1 MTNVEFYKKW
11 GNSETLKILI
21 NVLILNIV
29 DGGFREYVTNY
40 DDLYTLC
47 KNYGILEITLDMYL
61 QIYECLQDLRK
72 LPYGVVKNVFK
83 KVL

>member
-11 GNSETLKILI
+11 GNSEVLKILV

-29 DGGFREYVTNY
+29 DGYVDEYVTNW
-40 DDLYTLC
+40 DDFEWLC
-47 KNYGILEITLDMYL
+47 RHYGITRVSQDMYL
-61 QIYECLQDLRK
+61 QICECLQDLRH